1 MRRKSYLVTLDGL
14 AKVKEEIAIK
24 LKKKEALADVL
35 TKTRDAGDLSEND
48 GYALA
53 MEDFKNNE
61 GELARLNELVSN
73 AKIVKGTVS
82 GKVEIGDTVLVV
94 DNKGVEKKFAIV
106 GENEGN
112 PLENKVSHNSP
123 LGKAI
128 IGKKKGDVFEFKTPK
143 EIVKYSIKEVLD

>member
-14 AKVKEEIAIK
+14 TKIKEEIAVK
-24 LKKKEALADVL
+24 LKKKGALTDVL

-61 GELARLNELVSN
+61 GELARLNDLLKN

-82 GKVEIGDTVLVV
+82 GKVEIGDTVLII
-94 DNKGVEKKFAIV
+94 DNKGIEKKFAIV

-143 EIVKYSIKEVLD
+143 ETVKYSIKEVLD